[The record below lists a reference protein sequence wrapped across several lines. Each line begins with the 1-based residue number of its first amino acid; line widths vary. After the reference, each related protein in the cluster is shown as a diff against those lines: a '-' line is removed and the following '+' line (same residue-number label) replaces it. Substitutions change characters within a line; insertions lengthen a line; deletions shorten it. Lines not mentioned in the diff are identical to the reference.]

1 MIANDPNISH
11 DYFYFSAI
19 TFFSVGYGDVCPMGL
34 CKIMAV
40 VTAFAGNIVTVV
52 LMAIVV
58 SLYLNRR
65 TKTPDQT

>member
-1 MIANDPNISH
+1 
-11 DYFYFSAI
+11 
-19 TFFSVGYGDVCPMGL
+19 MGL